1 MERIIYVWQLCFN
14 DGYVPHDDDVYEYAA
29 GSKDALIQIA
39 VVAEGLVEMTLCGK
53 CYYQGVRL

>member
-1 MERIIYVWQLCFN
+1 MF

-39 VVAEGLVEMTLCGK
+39 VVAEGSVEITLCGK
-53 CYYQGVRL
+53 CYNQGVRL